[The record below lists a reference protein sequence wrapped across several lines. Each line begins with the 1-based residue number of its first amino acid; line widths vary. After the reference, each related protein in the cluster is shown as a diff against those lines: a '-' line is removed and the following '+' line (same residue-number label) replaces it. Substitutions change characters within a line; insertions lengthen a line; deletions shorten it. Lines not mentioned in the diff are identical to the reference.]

1 MRNANANTSRR
12 KQRPGPRGDQGVV
25 DPIFYPD
32 RSASEVARF
41 RREGKKFF
49 ETAVRKRAH

>member
-1 MRNANANTSRR
+1 MRNANTSRR

-25 DPIFYPD
+25 DPVFYPD

-41 RREGKKFF
+41 RREGKRFF
-49 ETAVRKRAH
+49 ETAVRKRSR